1 MNWIILTAGAVVLW
15 GLVNIMDKHIISDEL
30 KDPKIVTV
38 VYCFTV
44 YLVFIAFALVRGKI
58 MVDASI
64 ILWAM
69 LAGILY
75 SLAQY
80 CYYYVMKKEE
90 VSRFVPVLASEPM
103 FVALGSFL
111 IFAERLHWLDY
122 VGMLLI
128 FGGAVLISH
137 EKKIRKVKYKH
148 LFIYTFLVLF
158 FWAGRNLIFSHTTN
172 QVDVGPIYF
181 WFGIGGIL
189 VPLIIVL
196 LHHPHLKKKAQDG
209 VKHFVFNALISGVAL
224 LLYIKAI
231 SVGSVSLVT
240 ALLATKPLLVFLA
253 AIFLSYYSPKFLR
266 EKYSAKVVLKRSIA
280 IILIMIGGI
289 IIVT

>member
-90 VSRFVPVLASEPM
+90 VSRFVPVLASETD
-103 FVALGSFL
+103 VRG
-111 IFAERLHWLDY
+111 
-122 VGMLLI
+122 
-128 FGGAVLISH
+128 FG
-137 EKKIRKVKYKH
+137 
-148 LFIYTFLVLF
+148 
-158 FWAGRNLIFSHTTN
+158 
-172 QVDVGPIYF
+172 
-181 WFGIGGIL
+181 
-189 VPLIIVL
+189 
-196 LHHPHLKKKAQDG
+196 
-209 VKHFVFNALISGVAL
+209 
-224 LLYIKAI
+224 
-231 SVGSVSLVT
+231 
-240 ALLATKPLLVFLA
+240 
-253 AIFLSYYSPKFLR
+253 
-266 EKYSAKVVLKRSIA
+266 
-280 IILIMIGGI
+280 
-289 IIVT
+289 